1 VRKHLIPLRISP
13 NRSERIELAA
23 PGLRPRKALYW
34 SLLISVV
41 LHTVII
47 FYQVELPEREKPI
60 RKPIS
65 VKFVQ
70 RAPRLSKAL
79 ELMKRPV
86 VVQRQ
91 LTRKITRPKSVI
103 PRTIRTSAVHGG
115 TALASLAKPGE
126 AVERTLAPQRLEL
139 GPEIIAGDVENVKE
153 LDVTNLGEDLLDVS
167 DMDTGRYRAQVVV
180 NPKDKRDIK
189 GYFHMDLVKYK
200 TSRTDYGGDPDWN
213 TSPRAM
219 ANLADY
225 LETNTD
231 VKVDIKHRFTMD
243 SKDLSRLKVPLIFIT
258 GHYQLEYNKAEARN
272 LGEYL
277 RAGGFLLVDDS
288 YFLRGGPFDMS
299 ARALIKDALG
309 EDAVFEKLPSE
320 HWLYHCFFDFDG
332 PPAGDDIARGPYP
345 GRGVQTIYQY
355 LEAIFLEGRMVV
367 LFSNKSLNNAW
378 NGDWRI
384 NPVSRGGPINDSR
397 QMQFGVNILI
407 FALTQP
413 GGFAQQA
420 QVYQ

>member
-1 VRKHLIPLRISP
+1 MIPLRIARP
-13 NRSERIELAA
+13 RGERIELGAS
-23 PGLRPRKALYW
+23 GLQPRKIIYW
-34 SLLISVV
+34 SFLISVAFHAI
-41 LHTVII
+41 LI
-47 FYQVELPEREKPI
+47 FYHVELPERKKPV

-70 RAPRLSKAL
+70 RAPRLSKPL

-103 PRTIRTSAVHGG
+103 PRTMRTAAVHGG

-126 AVERTLAPQRLEL
+126 VVERSLTPQYLEL
-139 GPEIIAGDVENVKE
+139 GPEIIAGAVEAMKE
-153 LDVTNLGEDLLDVS
+153 PEMTSLGEDLLDVS
-167 DMDTGRYRAQVVV
+167 DMDTGRYRAQILV
-180 NPKDKRDIK
+180 NPDDKRDLK

-200 TSRTDYGGDPDWN
+200 TSHTDYGGDPDWN

-219 ANLADY
+219 QNLAEY
-225 LETNTD
+225 METYTD
-231 VKVDIKHRFTMD
+231 IKVDIQHRFTLD
-243 SKDLSRLKVPLIFIT
+243 DGDLIRLKVPLIFVT
-258 GHYQLEYNKAEARN
+258 GHYQLEYNAAEARN
-272 LGEYL
+272 LGDYL

-288 YFLRGGPFDMS
+288 YFLKGGPFDTS
-299 ARALIKDALG
+299 ARALIREALG
-309 EDAVFEKLPSE
+309 DDAVFEVLPNDQ
-320 HWLYHCFFDFDG
+320 WLYHCFFDFGG

-345 GRGVQTIYQY
+345 GRGVQTIYEY
-355 LEAIFLEGRMVV
+355 LEAIFLDGRMVV

-378 NGDWRI
+378 NGDWRV
-384 NPVSRGGPINDSR
+384 NPASRGGPLDDTR
-397 QMQFGVNILI
+397 QMQFGVNILV

>member
-1 VRKHLIPLRISP
+1 MPLRIARP
-13 NRSERIELAA
+13 RGERIELGA
-23 PGLRPRKALYW
+23 PEQRSRKILYW
-34 SLLISVV
+34 SFIISVAFHAI
-41 LHTVII
+41 LI
-47 FYQVELPEREKPI
+47 FYQVELPERKKPV

-70 RAPRLSKAL
+70 RAPRLSKPL

-103 PRTIRTSAVHGG
+103 PRTMRTAAVHGG

-126 AVERTLAPQRLEL
+126 VVERSLTPQYLEL
-139 GPEIIAGDVENVKE
+139 GPEIIAGAVEAMKE
-153 LDVTNLGEDLLDVS
+153 PEMTSLGEDLLDVS
-167 DMDTGRYRAQVVV
+167 DMDTGRYRAQILV
-180 NPKDKRDIK
+180 NPEDKRDLK

-200 TSRTDYGGDPDWN
+200 TSHTDYGGDPDWN

-219 ANLADY
+219 QNLAEY
-225 LETNTD
+225 LEIYTD
-231 VKVDIKHRFTMD
+231 IKVDIQQRFTLD
-243 SKDLSRLKVPLIFIT
+243 DGDLIRLKVPVIFIT
-258 GHYQLEYNKAEARN
+258 GHYQLEYNAAEARN
-272 LGEYL
+272 LGQYL

-288 YFLRGGPFDMS
+288 YFLKGGPFDTS
-299 ARALIKDALG
+299 ARALIKEALG
-309 EDAVFEKLPSE
+309 EDAVFEVLPND
-320 HWLYHCFFDFDG
+320 HWLYHCFFDFGG

-345 GRGVQTIYQY
+345 GRGVPTIYEY
-355 LEAIFLEGRMVV
+355 LEAIFLDGRMVV

-378 NGDWRI
+378 NGDWRV
-384 NPVSRGGPINDSR
+384 NPTSRGGPLNDTR
-397 QMQFGVNILI
+397 QMQFGVNILV

-413 GGFAQQA
+413 RGFAQEA

>member
-1 VRKHLIPLRISP
+1 MF
-13 NRSERIELAA
+13 NRWFQKGRDRIELES
-23 PGLRPRKALYW
+23 PGQRSNKVLLW
-34 SLLISVV
+34 SLVISLIFHAV
-41 LHTVII
+41 LI
-47 FYQVELPEREKPI
+47 FYHIELPERKKPP

-91 LTRKITRPKSVI
+91 LTRKITRPKSVT
-103 PRTIRTSAVHGG
+103 PRTMRTSAVHGG
-115 TALASLAKPGE
+115 TALASLARPGDV
-126 AVERTLAPQRLEL
+126 VERSLTPQQMEL
-139 GPEIIAGDVENVKE
+139 GPEIIAGQVEAIKE
-153 LDVTNLGEDLLDVS
+153 PDLTSLGEDLLDVS
-167 DMDTGRYRAQVVV
+167 DMDTGRYRAQIVV
-180 NPKDKRDIK
+180 NPKDKRDLK

-200 TSRTDYGGDPDWN
+200 TSHKDYGGDPDWN

-225 LETNTD
+225 LETYTD
-231 VKVDIKHRFTMD
+231 IKVDIQHRFTMD
-243 SKDLSRLKVPLIFIT
+243 SKDLIRLKVPLIFIT
-258 GHYQLEYNKAEARN
+258 GHYQVEYNQAEARN

-288 YFLRGGPFDMS
+288 FFLKGGPFDTS

-309 EDAVFEKLPSE
+309 EDAVFEILPSD

-345 GRGVQTIYQY
+345 GRGVQTIYEH
-355 LEAIFLEGRMVV
+355 LEGIFLDGRLVV

-378 NGDWRI
+378 NGDWRV
-384 NPVSRGGPINDSR
+384 NPSGPINDTR
-397 QMQFGVNILI
+397 QMQFGVNILV
-407 FALTQP
+407 FTLTQP

>member
-1 VRKHLIPLRISP
+1 MFNGWFKNHGQS
-13 NRSERIELAA
+13 IELEA
-23 PGLRPRKALYW
+23 PGRKTGRAILW
-34 SLLISVV
+34 SLLISLVF
-41 LHTVII
+41 HTVLV
-47 FYQVELPEREKPI
+47 FYQIELPERAKPP

-91 LTRKITRPKSVI
+91 LTKKITRPQSVT
-103 PRTIRTSAVHGG
+103 PRSMRTASVHGG
-115 TALASLAKPGE
+115 TALASLARPGE
-126 AVERTLAPQRLEL
+126 VIDRDLAPDQLEL
-139 GPEIIAGDVENVKE
+139 GPEIIAGAVEASKE
-153 LDVTNLGEDLLDVS
+153 PEMASLGEDLLDVS
-167 DMDTGRYRAQVVV
+167 DMDTGRYRAQIVV
-180 NPKDKRDIK
+180 NPDDKRDLK
-189 GYFHMDLVKYK
+189 GYFHMDLVRYK
-200 TSRTDYGGDPDWN
+200 TSHTDYGGDPDWN

-219 ANLADY
+219 QNLAEY
-225 LETNTD
+225 LETYTD
-231 VKVDIKHRFTMD
+231 IKVDIQQRFTMD
-243 SKDLSRLKVPLIFIT
+243 DGDLIRLKVPLIFVT
-258 GHYQLEYNKAEARN
+258 GHYQLEYNASEARN

-288 YFLRGGPFDMS
+288 YFLKGGPFDTS
-299 ARALIKDALG
+299 ARALIREALG
-309 EDAVFEKLPSE
+309 ADANFEVLPGD

-345 GRGVQTIYQY
+345 GRGTPTIYEY
-355 LEAIFLEGRMVV
+355 LEAIFLNGRMVV

-378 NGDWRI
+378 NGDWRV
-384 NPVSRGGPINDSR
+384 NPASRGGPINDTR
-397 QMQFGVNILI
+397 QMQFGVNILV

>member
-1 VRKHLIPLRISP
+1 MPLRTQ
-13 NRSERIELAA
+13 RIELEA
-23 PGLRPRKALYW
+23 PGLKPRQALYW
-34 SLLISVV
+34 SLLISLVFHAV
-41 LHTVII
+41 LI
-47 FYQVELPEREKPI
+47 FYHVELPEREKPV
-60 RKPIS
+60 RKPMS

-91 LTRKITRPKSVI
+91 LTRRIARPQSAI
-103 PRTIRTSAVHGG
+103 PRTMRTAAIHGG
-115 TALASLAKPGE
+115 TALASLAKPGQMM
-126 AVERTLAPQRLEL
+126 ERDLAPQQLVL
-139 GPEIIAGDVENVKE
+139 GPEIIAGDVVNVKE
-153 LDVTNLGEDLLDVS
+153 PEITNLGEDLLDVS
-167 DMDTGRYRAQVVV
+167 DMDTGRYRAQIMV
-180 NPKDKRDIK
+180 NPNDKRDLK

-219 ANLADY
+219 ANLAEY
-225 LETNTD
+225 LETYTD
-231 VKVDIKHRFTMD
+231 IKVDIKQRFTMD
-243 SKDLSRLKVPLIFIT
+243 SGDLIRLKVPLIFIT
-258 GHYQLEYNKAEARN
+258 GHYQLEYNAAEARN

-288 YFLRGGPFDMS
+288 YFLKGGPFDTS
-299 ARALIKDALG
+299 ARALIKAALG
-309 EDAVFEKLPSE
+309 EAAIFEKIPGD

-332 PPAGDDIARGPYP
+332 PPAGDDVARGPYP
-345 GRGVQTIYQY
+345 GRGSQTIYEY
-355 LEAIFLEGRMVV
+355 LEGVFLDGHMVI

-384 NPVSRGGPINDSR
+384 NPASRGGPINDTR
-397 QMQFGVNILI
+397 QMQFGVNILV
-407 FALTQP
+407 FTLTQP

>member
-1 VRKHLIPLRISP
+1 MPLRTQ
-13 NRSERIELAA
+13 RIELEA
-23 PGLRPRKALYW
+23 PGLKPRQALYW
-34 SLLISVV
+34 SLLISLVFHAV
-41 LHTVII
+41 LI
-47 FYQVELPEREKPI
+47 FYHVELPEREKPV
-60 RKPIS
+60 RKPMS

-91 LTRKITRPKSVI
+91 LTRRIARPQSAI
-103 PRTIRTSAVHGG
+103 PRTMRTAAIHGG
-115 TALASLAKPGE
+115 TALASLAKPGQM
-126 AVERTLAPQRLEL
+126 VDRDLAPQQLVL
-139 GPEIIAGDVENVKE
+139 GPEIIAGDVVNVKE
-153 LDVTNLGEDLLDVS
+153 PEITNLGEDLLDVS
-167 DMDTGRYRAQVVV
+167 DMDTGRYRAQIMV
-180 NPKDKRDIK
+180 NPNDKRDLK

-219 ANLADY
+219 ANLAEY
-225 LETNTD
+225 LETYTD
-231 VKVDIKHRFTMD
+231 IKVDIKQRFTMD
-243 SKDLSRLKVPLIFIT
+243 SGDLIRLKVPLIFIT
-258 GHYQLEYNKAEARN
+258 GHYQLEYNAAEARN

-288 YFLRGGPFDMS
+288 YFLKGGPFDTS
-299 ARALIKDALG
+299 ARALIRAALG
-309 EDAVFEKLPSE
+309 EDAIFEKIPGD

-332 PPAGDDIARGPYP
+332 PPAGDDVARGPYP
-345 GRGVQTIYQY
+345 GRGSQTIYEY
-355 LEAIFLEGRMVV
+355 LEGVFLDGHMVV
-367 LFSNKSLNNAW
+367 CFSNKSLNNAW

-384 NPVSRGGPINDSR
+384 NPASRGGPINDTR
-397 QMQFGVNILI
+397 QMQFGVNILV
-407 FALTQP
+407 FTLTQP

>member
-1 VRKHLIPLRISP
+1 MFNLWFNNHGQS
-13 NRSERIELAA
+13 IELET
-23 PGLRPRKALYW
+23 PGGRTGRVLWW
-34 SLLISVV
+34 SLLISLVF
-41 LHTVII
+41 HTVLI
-47 FYQVELPEREKPI
+47 FYQIELPERAKPP

-91 LTRKITRPKSVI
+91 LTRKITRPQSVT
-103 PRTIRTSAVHGG
+103 PRTMRTSAVHGG
-115 TALASLAKPGE
+115 TALASLARPGE
-126 AVERTLAPQRLEL
+126 VIDRDLSPQQLEL
-139 GPEIIAGDVENVKE
+139 GPEIISGSVESIKE
-153 LDVTNLGEDLLDVS
+153 PEIASLGEDLLDVS
-167 DMDTGRYRAQVVV
+167 DMDTGRYRAQIVV
-180 NPKDKRDIK
+180 NPKDKRDLK

-200 TSRTDYGGDPDWN
+200 TSHKDYGGDPDWN

-225 LETNTD
+225 LETYTD
-231 VKVDIKHRFTMD
+231 INVDIQQRFTMD
-243 SKDLSRLKVPLIFIT
+243 SKDLIRMKVPLIFIT
-258 GHYQLEYNKAEARN
+258 GHYQVEYNQAEARN

-288 YFLRGGPFDMS
+288 FFLKGGPFDTS

-309 EDAVFEKLPSE
+309 EDAVFEILPSD
-320 HWLYHCFFDFDG
+320 HWLYHCYFDFDG

-345 GRGVQTIYQY
+345 GRGVQTIYEY
-355 LEAIFLEGRMVV
+355 LEAIFLNGRMVV

-378 NGDWRI
+378 NGDWRV
-384 NPVSRGGPINDSR
+384 NPSGPINDTR
-397 QMQFGVNILI
+397 QMQFGVNILV
-407 FALTQP
+407 FTLTQP

>member
-1 VRKHLIPLRISP
+1 MFNLWFKNHSQ
-13 NRSERIELAA
+13 SIELEA
-23 PGLRPRKALYW
+23 PGRRTGRIMMW
-34 SLLISVV
+34 SLLISLVF
-41 LHTVII
+41 HTVLI
-47 FYQVELPEREKPI
+47 FYQVELPERAKPP

-91 LTRKITRPKSVI
+91 LTKKITRPQSVT
-103 PRTIRTSAVHGG
+103 PRSMRTASVRGG
-115 TALASLAKPGE
+115 TALASLARPGE
-126 AVERTLAPQRLEL
+126 AIDRDLAPDQLEL
-139 GPEIIAGDVENVKE
+139 GPEIIAGAVEASKE
-153 LDVTNLGEDLLDVS
+153 PEMASLGEDLLDVS
-167 DMDTGRYRAQVVV
+167 DMDTGRYRAQIVV
-180 NPKDKRDIK
+180 NPDDKRDLK
-189 GYFHMDLVKYK
+189 GYFHMDLVRYK
-200 TSRTDYGGDPDWN
+200 TSHTDYGGDPDWN

-219 ANLADY
+219 QNLAEY
-225 LETNTD
+225 LETYTD
-231 VKVDIKHRFTMD
+231 IKVDIQQRFTMD
-243 SKDLSRLKVPLIFIT
+243 DGDLIRLKVPLIFVT
-258 GHYQLEYNKAEARN
+258 GHYQLEYNQAEARN

-288 YFLRGGPFDMS
+288 YFLKGGPFDTS
-299 ARALIKDALG
+299 ARALIRDALG
-309 EDAVFEKLPSE
+309 ADANFEVLPGD

-345 GRGVQTIYQY
+345 GRGTPTIYEY
-355 LEAIFLEGRMVV
+355 LEAIFLNGRMVV

-378 NGDWRI
+378 NGDWRV
-384 NPVSRGGPINDSR
+384 NPASRGGPINDTR
-397 QMQFGVNILI
+397 QMQFGVNILV
-407 FALTQP
+407 FTLTQP

>member
-1 VRKHLIPLRISP
+1 MF
-13 NRSERIELAA
+13 NRWFTDHGQSIELEA
-23 PGLRPRKALYW
+23 PGRRTGRVLWW
-34 SLLISVV
+34 SLLISMVFHAV
-41 LHTVII
+41 LI
-47 FYQVELPEREKPI
+47 FYHIELPEKAKPP

-91 LTRKITRPKSVI
+91 LTKKITRPQSVT
-103 PRTIRTSAVHGG
+103 PRSMRTASVRGG
-115 TALASLAKPGE
+115 TALASLARPGE
-126 AVERTLAPQRLEL
+126 VIDRDLAPDQLEL
-139 GPEIIAGDVENVKE
+139 GPEIIAGAVEASKE
-153 LDVTNLGEDLLDVS
+153 PEMASLGEDLLDVS
-167 DMDTGRYRAQVVV
+167 DMDTGRYRAQIVV
-180 NPKDKRDIK
+180 NPDDKRDIK
-189 GYFHMDLVKYK
+189 GYFHMDLVRYK
-200 TSRTDYGGDPDWN
+200 TSHTDYGGDPDWN

-219 ANLADY
+219 QNLAEY
-225 LETNTD
+225 LETYTD
-231 VKVDIKHRFTMD
+231 IKVDIQQRFTLD
-243 SKDLSRLKVPLIFIT
+243 DADLIRLKVPLIFVT
-258 GHYQLEYNKAEARN
+258 GHYQLEYNEAQARN

-288 YFLRGGPFDMS
+288 YFLKGGPFDRS

-309 EDAVFEKLPSE
+309 GDAQFEKLPND
-320 HWLYHCFFDFDG
+320 HWMYHCFFDFGG

-345 GRGVQTIYQY
+345 GRGTPTIYEY
-355 LEAIFLEGRMVV
+355 LEAIFLDGRMVV

-378 NGDWRI
+378 NGDWRV
-384 NPVSRGGPINDSR
+384 NPASRGGPINDTR
-397 QMQFGVNILI
+397 QMQFGVNILV

>member
-1 VRKHLIPLRISP
+1 MPLRISP
-13 NRSERIELAA
+13 TRAERIELEAA
-23 PGLRPRKALYW
+23 QLRPSKALYW
-34 SLLISVV
+34 SLLIS
-41 LHTVII
+41 LAIHAILI
-47 FYQVELPEREKPI
+47 FYHVELPERKQPV

-70 RAPRLSKAL
+70 RAPRLSKPL

-91 LTRKITRPKSVI
+91 LTRKITRPKTAI
-103 PRTIRTSAVHGG
+103 PRTMRTAAVHGG

-126 AVERTLAPQRLEL
+126 IVERTLAPQRLEL

-153 LDVTNLGEDLLDVS
+153 PEITNLGEDLLDVS

-180 NPKDKRDIK
+180 NPNDKRDLK

-200 TSRTDYGGDPDWN
+200 TARTDYGGDPDWN
-213 TSPRAM
+213 TSPKAM

-225 LETNTD
+225 LETYTD
-231 VKVDIKHRFTMD
+231 ITVDIKQRFSLD
-243 SKDLSRLKVPLIFIT
+243 SGDLIRLKVPFIFMS
-258 GHYQLEYNKAEARN
+258 GHYQFEFSQAEARN

-277 RAGGFLLVDDS
+277 KAGGFLVVDDS
-288 YFLRGGPFDMS
+288 YFLRGGPFDTS
-299 ARALIKDALG
+299 ARALITAALG
-309 EDAVFEKLPSE
+309 EDAVFEKIPSD

-332 PPAGDDIARGPYP
+332 PPAGDDVARPYVIH
-345 GRGVQTIYQY
+345 GDRNVKNVYDYMEGV
-355 LEAIFLEGRMVV
+355 FLEGRMVV
-367 LFSNKSLNNAW
+367 LYSNKSLNNAW

-384 NPVSRGGPINDSR
+384 NPESLGGPLDDTR
-397 QMQFGVNILI
+397 QMQFGVNILV
-407 FALTQP
+407 FALTQQ

>member
-1 VRKHLIPLRISP
+1 MPLKTSRI
-13 NRSERIELAA
+13 RAERIELEA

-34 SLLISVV
+34 SMLISLT
-41 LHTVII
+41 LHAILI
-47 FYQVELPEREKPI
+47 FYHVELPERKKPV

-70 RAPRLSKAL
+70 RAPRLSKPL
-79 ELMKRPV
+79 ELMKQPV

-91 LTRKITRPKSVI
+91 LTRKITRPKTTI
-103 PRTIRTSAVHGG
+103 PRTMRTAAVHGG

-139 GPEIIAGDVENVKE
+139 GPEIISGDVENIKE
-153 LDVTNLGEDLLDVS
+153 PEISNLGEDLLDVS
-167 DMDTGRYRAQVVV
+167 DMDIGRYRAQVVV
-180 NPKDKRDIK
+180 NPNDKRDLK

-200 TSRTDYGGDPDWN
+200 TGRTDYGGDPDWN

-225 LETNTD
+225 LETYTD
-231 VKVDIKHRFTMD
+231 ITVDIKQRFTLD
-243 SKDLSRLKVPLIFIT
+243 SKDLIRLKVPFVFMS
-258 GHYQLEYNKAEARN
+258 GHYQFEFSEAEASN

-277 RAGGFLLVDDS
+277 RAGGFLVVDDS
-288 YFLRGGPFDMS
+288 YFLRGGPFDNS
-299 ARALIKDALG
+299 ARALIKAALG
-309 EDAVFEKLPSE
+309 EYGVFEKVPTD

-332 PPAGDDIARGPYP
+332 PPAGDDVARPYVIH
-345 GRGVQTIYQY
+345 GDRNVKNVYDY
-355 LEAIFLEGRMVV
+355 LEGVFLEGRMVV
-367 LFSNKSLNNAW
+367 LYSNKSLNNAW

-384 NPVSRGGPINDSR
+384 NPESLGGPLDDTR
-397 QMQFGVNILI
+397 QMQFGVNILV
-407 FALTQP
+407 FALTQR

>member
-1 VRKHLIPLRISP
+1 MPLRT
-13 NRSERIELAA
+13 RRIGLEA
-23 PGLRPRKALYW
+23 PGLKPRQALYW
-34 SLLISVV
+34 SLLISLVFHAV
-41 LHTVII
+41 LI
-47 FYQVELPEREKPI
+47 FYHVELPEREKPV
-60 RKPIS
+60 RKPMS

-91 LTRKITRPKSVI
+91 LTRKIARPQSAI
-103 PRTIRTSAVHGG
+103 PRTMRTAAIHGG
-115 TALASLAKPGE
+115 TALASLAKPGQM
-126 AVERTLAPQRLEL
+126 VERDLAPQQLVL
-139 GPEIIAGDVENVKE
+139 GPEIIAGDVVNVKE
-153 LDVTNLGEDLLDVS
+153 PEITNLGEDLLDVS
-167 DMDTGRYRAQVVV
+167 DMDTGRYRAQIMV
-180 NPKDKRDIK
+180 NPNDKRDLK

-219 ANLADY
+219 ANLAEY
-225 LETNTD
+225 LETYTD
-231 VKVDIKHRFTMD
+231 IKVDIKQRFTMD
-243 SKDLSRLKVPLIFIT
+243 SGDLIRLKVPLIFIT
-258 GHYQLEYNKAEARN
+258 GHYQLEYNAAEARN

-288 YFLRGGPFDMS
+288 YFLKGGPFDTS
-299 ARALIKDALG
+299 ARALIKAALG
-309 EDAVFEKLPSE
+309 EAAIFEKIPGD

-332 PPAGDDIARGPYP
+332 PPAGDDVARGPYP
-345 GRGVQTIYQY
+345 GRGSQTIYEY
-355 LEAIFLEGRMVV
+355 LEGVFLDGHMVI

-384 NPVSRGGPINDSR
+384 NPASRGGPINDTR
-397 QMQFGVNILI
+397 QMQFGVNILV
-407 FALTQP
+407 FTLTQP

>member
-1 VRKHLIPLRISP
+1 MFDHWFKHRG
-13 NRSERIELAA
+13 EGIELEA
-23 PGLRPRKALYW
+23 PGRRSSKVVLW
-34 SLLISVV
+34 SLIISLVF
-41 LHTVII
+41 HTVLI
-47 FYQVELPEREKPI
+47 FYQVELPERKKPA

-91 LTRKITRPKSVI
+91 LTRKITRPQSVT
-103 PRTIRTSAVHGG
+103 PRTMRTSSVHGG
-115 TALASLAKPGE
+115 TALASLARPGE
-126 AVERTLAPQRLEL
+126 AIDRDLAPQQLEL
-139 GPEIIAGDVENVKE
+139 GPEIIAGMVEASKE
-153 LDVTNLGEDLLDVS
+153 PEATSLGEDLLDVS
-167 DMDTGRYRAQVVV
+167 DMDTGRYRAQIVV
-180 NPKDKRDIK
+180 NPDDKRDLK
-189 GYFHMDLVKYK
+189 GYFHMDLVRYK
-200 TSRTDYGGDPDWN
+200 TSHTDYGGDPDWN

-219 ANLADY
+219 QNLAEY
-225 LETNTD
+225 LETYTD
-231 VKVDIKHRFTMD
+231 IKVDIQQRFTMD
-243 SKDLSRLKVPLIFIT
+243 DGNLIRLKVPLIFVT
-258 GHYQLEYNKAEARN
+258 GHYQLEYNQAEARN

-288 YFLRGGPFDMS
+288 YFLKGGPFDTS
-299 ARALIKDALG
+299 ARALIRDALG
-309 EDAVFEKLPSE
+309 SDAQFEVMPSDQ
-320 HWLYHCFFDFDG
+320 WLYHCFFDFDG

-345 GRGVQTIYQY
+345 GRGTPTIYEY
-355 LEAIFLEGRMVV
+355 LEAIFLDGRMVV

-378 NGDWRI
+378 NGDWRV
-384 NPVSRGGPINDSR
+384 NPASRGGPINDTR
-397 QMQFGVNILI
+397 QMQFGVNILV

>member
-1 VRKHLIPLRISP
+1 MF
-13 NRSERIELAA
+13 NRWFKNSGQSIELEA
-23 PGLRPRKALYW
+23 PGRRSGRVMLW
-34 SLLISVV
+34 SLLISLVF
-41 LHTVII
+41 HTVLI
-47 FYQVELPEREKPI
+47 FYHIELPERERPP

-91 LTRKITRPKSVI
+91 LTRKITRPQSVT
-103 PRTIRTSAVHGG
+103 PRTMRTSAVHGG
-115 TALASLAKPGE
+115 TALASLARPGE
-126 AVERTLAPQRLEL
+126 VIDRNLSPQQLEL
-139 GPEIIAGDVENVKE
+139 GPEIISGSVESIKE
-153 LDVTNLGEDLLDVS
+153 PDITSLGEDLLDVS
-167 DMDTGRYRAQVVV
+167 DMDTGRYRAQIVV
-180 NPKDKRDIK
+180 NPKDKRDLK

-200 TSRTDYGGDPDWN
+200 TSNTDYGGDPDWN

-225 LETNTD
+225 LETYTD
-231 VKVDIKHRFTMD
+231 IKVDIQQRFTMD
-243 SKDLSRLKVPLIFIT
+243 SKDLIRMKVPLIFIT
-258 GHYQLEYNKAEARN
+258 GHYQVEYNQAEARN

-277 RAGGFLLVDDS
+277 RVGGFLLVDDS
-288 YFLRGGPFDMS
+288 FFLKGGPFDTS

-309 EDAVFEKLPSE
+309 EDAVFEILPSDQ
-320 HWLYHCFFDFDG
+320 WLYHCFFDFDG

-345 GRGVQTIYQY
+345 GRGVQTIYEY
-355 LEAIFLEGRMVV
+355 LEAIFLNGRMVV

-384 NPVSRGGPINDSR
+384 NPSGPINDTR
-397 QMQFGVNILI
+397 QMQFGVNILV